1 MIREL
6 LEKSTIHG
14 LVHISTSST
23 RSLRAIWVAIV
34 IACFS
39 IAISMIT
46 SSYKEW
52 QESPVST
59 TITHPIHQLQFPEV
73 TVCPPRG
80 SNTALN
86 QVLEKVKDAN
96 FTENER
102 QKLINMSRDIFIQ
115 GPTKTHAKQISELL
129 TSDNIRAIVN
139 NHASLPSV
147 DKDTNMITLRSQEYE
162 GSFSTPGFRDSE
174 CTGDFFNRP
183 HLLHYEI
190 RFPYGWKDA
199 VGDYGALVI
208 SVQTKGEWNFS
219 WDSPLQMYHQKLNR
233 TKVRGNDRR

>member
-1 MIREL
+1 MLSHIAGA
-6 LEKSTIHG
+6 KSRGVRIAW
-14 LVHISTSST
+14 LAV
-23 RSLRAIWVAIV
+23 VV
-34 IACFS
+34 ACFA

-59 TITHPIHQLQFPEV
+59 TITTHPITDLQFPEV

-80 SNTALN
+80 SNTVINLL
-86 QVLEKVKDAN
+86 LEKVNNVN
-96 FTENER
+96 FTDRER
-102 QKLINMSRDIFIQ
+102 EKLINMSRDIFSQ
-115 GPTKTHAKQISELL
+115 GPTKNHAKQMSELL
-129 TSDNIRAIVN
+129 SPDNIRSIVN
-139 NHASLPSV
+139 KQTIMPSV